1 MITQL
6 TAAADRTEGIGG
18 PETGNRLI
26 PGPGPDTTI
35 PREEP

>member
-6 TAAADRTEGIGG
+6 AAAADLTGGIGAPG
-18 PETGNRLI
+18 TGNRLI

>member
-1 MITQL
+1 MTQL
-6 TAAADRTEGIGG
+6 GAVADRSGRTGG

-26 PGPGPDTTI
+26 PGPDPDTTI

>member
-6 TAAADRTEGIGG
+6 AAAADRTGGIDG

-26 PGPGPDTTI
+26 PGPDPDTTI

>member
-6 TAAADRTEGIGG
+6 AAAADRAERIGG